1 MSKSFFIFS
10 LILISICS
18 RVELIAQVKPNVIVV
33 YADDLGYGDLSC
45 YGTTKIQTPHIDA
58 LAKRGIRFT
67 NAHATSATCTPSRY
81 AMLTGKYPW
90 KNKQTEILPGDAP
103 LIIPIN
109 QINLASMFK
118 ASGYAT
124 AVVGKWHLGL
134 GADTKKSWN
143 AKIIPGPNEIGF
155 DYSFIFPATA
165 DRVPTVFMENGTVVG
180 LDTLDPIQVNY
191 QQKIGDEPTGKENPS
206 LLKMKNSPDH
216 GHDNTIVNGIGRI
229 GFMTGGKMAR
239 WTDEEVPL
247 SFLEKSKAFVSQHAS
262 KPFFLFYSLTE
273 PHVPRVPSTMFKGK
287 SGLGP
292 RGDAILQI
300 DWAVGEL
307 IAHLKKL
314 GLYENTLIIFTSDN
328 GPVLD
333 DGYQD
338 QAVEKLNGHTP
349 WGALRGGKY
358 SSYEAGTRVPTLV
371 SWPVSMK
378 GNMVSE
384 ALICQMDLLSSL
396 GDLIGYRFYDNNAF
410 DSQSHLKAW
419 LGLDQHGRTFLVKQ
433 GRVPNAIIKGEWKF
447 IKATKGPA
455 LNKLTNIELAN
466 ADQDQLYHLKS
477 DTGERNNLRLANPE
491 KAKELAEL
499 LKKETQLSVYNK

>member
-1 MSKSFFIFS
+1 M
-10 LILISICS
+10 
-18 RVELIAQVKPNVIVV
+18 RVIAFLFLLLNYTIVDAQSMPNVIIV

-45 YGTTKIQTPHIDA
+45 YGASKIQTPHIDA
-58 LAKRGIRFT
+58 LAKRGVKFT
-67 NAHATSATCTPSRY
+67 NAHSTSATCTPSRY
-81 AMLTGKYPW
+81 AMITGKYPW

-103 LIIPIN
+103 LIIPVG

-134 GADTKKSWN
+134 GAGTEKNWN
-143 AKIIPGPNEIGF
+143 AKIQPGPNEIGF

-191 QQKIGDEPTGKENPS
+191 QQKIGNEPTGKEHPS
-206 LLKMKNSPDH
+206 LLKMQNSPNH
-216 GHDNTIVNGIGRI
+216 GHDNTIVNGVGRI

-247 SFLEKSKAFVSQHAS
+247 SFLEKSKAFVSDNAS

-307 IAHLKKL
+307 VAHLKKL
-314 GLYENTLIIFTSDN
+314 GIYENTLIIFSSDN

-371 SWPVSMK
+371 SWPNRLKSGLVSD
-378 GNMVSE
+378 
-384 ALICQMDLLSSL
+384 ALLCQMDLLRSL
-396 GDLIGYRFYDNNAF
+396 GALIGYRFHDANAF
-410 DSQSHLKAW
+410 DSQLQLNAW
-419 LGLDQHGRTFLVKQ
+419 LGLDQHGRTFLIEQ

-447 IKATKGPA
+447 IQATKGPA
-455 LNKLTNIELAN
+455 VNKLTNIELAN
-466 ADQDQLYHLKS
+466 SEEDQLYNLKT
-477 DTGERNNLRLANPE
+477 DIGEKNNLRLKQPE
-491 KAKELAEL
+491 IIKQLAEL
-499 LKKETQLSVYNK
+499 LRKETALSVYSR

>member
-1 MSKSFFIFS
+1 MRQILLIFILFQS
-10 LILISICS
+10 LVVLS
-18 RVELIAQVKPNVIVV
+18 QTKPNVVII

-45 YGTTKIQTPHIDA
+45 YGATKIQTPHIDA

-109 QINLASMFK
+109 QINLANMFK

-134 GADTKKSWN
+134 GADTKKNWN

-165 DRVPTVFMENGTVVG
+165 DRVPTVFIENGTVVG

-206 LLKMKNSPDH
+206 LLKMKSSPDH

-419 LGLDQHGRTFLVKQ
+419 LGLDQDGRTFLVKQ

-447 IKATKGPA
+447 IQATKGPA

-466 ADQDQLYHLKS
+466 ADQDHLYHLKS
-477 DTGERNNLRLANPE
+477 DIGERNNLRLANPE
-491 KAKELAEL
+491 KVKELAEL